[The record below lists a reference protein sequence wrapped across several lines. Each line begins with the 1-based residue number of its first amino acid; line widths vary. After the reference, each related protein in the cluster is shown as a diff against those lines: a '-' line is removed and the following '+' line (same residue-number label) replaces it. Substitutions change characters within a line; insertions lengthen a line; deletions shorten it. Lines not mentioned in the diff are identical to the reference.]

1 MVADKITPPKFDGNN
16 FSRWSKLVK
25 MWSSATTIT
34 PDKQGPILIMCMSGK
49 AQDIALGLP
58 DHSVESILQAMA
70 NVYGDRNSLVK
81 LYEEFD
87 SFQRLPNQTIRE
99 YLQTFEQKCI
109 ELEGM
114 KLSIPDIIKSVR
126 LLKGAN
132 ISENEKKM
140 VKMASGPD
148 MKFEATVK
156 AIRSLEDEYEKITS
170 QETLAVKQETEEL
183 TFMCQS
189 CQEPRLTRVK
199 KCYRC
204 KKPGHFTQDCPRTKQ
219 DYNNSYFPPQGFRR
233 RIYYEE
239 VSDEEEKKV
248 MDNAN
253 VEDKEGEKSHGIRP
267 QKSIFFQSEVG
278 SEIEDIFF
286 ARETV
291 NHAVLDC
298 GAAKTVCGL
307 KWYSYF
313 LDSLKEEQLKK
324 SKEYPSGT
332 IFKFGV
338 GKLKAKFKA
347 DIPVNICNVD
357 VALNV
362 DVVDTD
368 IPLLLSRTSMKSLG
382 MNIDLKNDAVIIN
395 GKSFDLNMTIS
406 GHYMLPVFKPI
417 VEDQTIRQQIKENEA
432 NNCISILGSM
442 QLADSLIKKTAN
454 SEPLLNA
461 ILTGTFCLQ
470 INN

>member
-1 MVADKITPPKFDGNN
+1 MVADKIKPPKFDGNN
-16 FSRWSKLVK
+16 FSRLSKLIK
-25 MWSSATTIT
+25 MWSSATTIA
-34 PDKQGPILIMCMSGK
+34 PDKQEPILIMCMSGK

-58 DHSVESILQAMA
+58 NHSVENILQAMA

-87 SFQRLPNQTIRE
+87 SFQRLPNQSIRE
-99 YLQTFEQKCI
+99 YLQAYEPKCT

-114 KLSIPDIIKSVR
+114 KLSIPDIIKSVT
-126 LLKGAN
+126 LLKGSN

-140 VKMASGPD
+140 VKMASGSD
-148 MKFEATVK
+148 MNFEATVK
-156 AIRSLEDEYEKITS
+156 AIRSLEDEYEKNTS
-170 QETLAVKQETEEL
+170 QESLAVKQETEEL
-183 TFMCQS
+183 TFMCQN

-204 KKPGHFTQDCPRTKQ
+204 RKPGHFAQDCRRTKQ
-219 DYNNSYFPPQGFRR
+219 DYNNSYFPQQGF
-233 RIYYEE
+233 
-239 VSDEEEKKV
+239 
-248 MDNAN
+248 
-253 VEDKEGEKSHGIRP
+253 RP

-278 SEIEDIFF
+278 SEIEDILR

-298 GAAKTVCGL
+298 GASKTVCAL
-307 KWYSYF
+307 EWYSYF
-313 LDSLKEEQLKK
+313 RDSLTEEQLKK
-324 SKEYPSGT
+324 SKEYPSET
-332 IFKFGV
+332 IFKFGI

-347 DIPVNICNVD
+347 DIPVNIYNVD

-362 DVVDTD
+362 DVVHTD

-382 MNIDLKNDAVIIN
+382 MNIDLKNDSVTIN
-395 GKSFDLNMTIS
+395 GKSIDLNVTIS
-406 GHYMLPVFKPI
+406 GHYMLPVLKPI
-417 VEDQTIRQQIKENEA
+417 VEEQAIRQKIEENEA
-432 NNCISILGSM
+432 IKCKSILGSM
-442 QLADSLIKKTAN
+442 QLEDSPTKKTAN

-461 ILTGTFCLQ
+461 ISTGTFCLH